1 MSLRLSGE
9 VIRIWGFEVRLFD
22 IVCKRPANLM
32 RAKQPKRTKGK
43 KGNGRGE
50 RGFRGGKRER
60 PQVGQSEGI
69 SGKGSQTL
77 KEFER
82 ERGKKWGEKGEE
94 SGAKGGWRRRKE
106 NFKKFIEGNFGVVL
120 V

>member
-1 MSLRLSGE
+1 MSPQRRPPPRVARKGE
-9 VIRIWGFEVRLFD
+9 AD
-22 IVCKRPANLM
+22 
-32 RAKQPKRTKGK
+32 KQPKRTKGK
-43 KGNGRGE
+43 KGNGRGG
-50 RGFRGGKRER
+50 RGFRGGKGER

-82 ERGKKWGEKGEE
+82 ERGKKRVEKGEE

-106 NFKKFIEGNFGVVL
+106 NFKKFIEGDFGVVL